1 METGC
6 TVWRERCHAVPV
18 LKRDDLVKYVV
29 AYFKH
34 VSEYVPRGAVHVL
47 VAARGPGPK
56 SVWLKCARAISAK

>member
-47 VAARGPGPK
+47 VLSLHGAPAPNLCG
-56 SVWLKCARAISAK
+56 

>member
-1 METGC
+1 M
-6 TVWRERCHAVPV
+6 